1 MYHRRAVDIER
12 DRVECT
18 IVGPNNPSDQ
28 SVSPDNFLHQIMS
41 VLKANNFAIIGTEA
55 ISGDCYLATIQT
67 LLQVFLYPSGL
78 GFCDY
83 DATVVENRGTFQ
95 WNETEVNRTAS
106 TLCTYGPAGQTA
118 TRLCAVRDTWA
129 VPSVDKCGTVVSEQ
143 FTMIQKVMSK
153 LDTG

>member
-1 MYHRRAVDIER
+1 M
-12 DRVECT
+12 
-18 IVGPNNPSDQ
+18 
-28 SVSPDNFLHQIMS
+28 
-41 VLKANNFAIIGTEA
+41 
-55 ISGDCYLATIQT
+55 
-67 LLQVFLYPSGL
+67 

-83 DATVVENRGTFQ
+83 DATVERNRGTFQ
-95 WNETEVNRTAS
+95 WNETGVNRTAS

-153 LDTG
+153 LYRYRLIGVNLSKPKLRPSRSYLCTSMYCMSFRKSPAF